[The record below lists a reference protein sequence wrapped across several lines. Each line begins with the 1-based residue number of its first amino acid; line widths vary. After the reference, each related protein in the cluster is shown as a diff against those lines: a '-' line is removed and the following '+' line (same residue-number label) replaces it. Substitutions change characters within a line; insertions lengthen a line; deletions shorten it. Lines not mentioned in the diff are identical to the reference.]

1 MRGEGGN
8 ERKHTVTRATHD
20 CSRPARSLPEREKRS
35 TRMREVMETF
45 SLFFFVHQDYPTH
58 ARREELVF
66 FITKEGF
73 FPVFFLRAAG
83 HQREGGGGV
92 GGSGAEAEG
101 GWMRGGGKQEGRKKK
116 VSPSCPPARA
126 PCGPSPSPPTP
137 THDSS
142 AMGGQRRVGVGW
154 RDRGGIDSALSG
166 NKKNTGARALC
177 ARSRSLRPCVRKAD
191 PSSARSS

>member
-1 MRGEGGN
+1 MSLYLSPPRRRQVVLGGVHAVRGEGGN

-101 GWMRGGGKQEGRKKK
+101 GWMRGGGE
-116 VSPSCPPARA
+116 
-126 PCGPSPSPPTP
+126 T
-137 THDSS
+137 
-142 AMGGQRRVGVGW
+142 GGQEKKGEPL
-154 RDRGGIDSALSG
+154 LSP
-166 NKKNTGARALC
+166 GARPLWPLPLPPHPHTRQQRHGRAEAGGGGV
-177 ARSRSLRPCVRKAD
+177 ARQGGD
-191 PSSARSS
+191 